1 MEALFN
7 LDGNVATLT
16 VYEDHCVITGKKT
29 LMGFMGGRA
38 FNGSKEFYYADMTSV
53 QYKEANMFINGFI
66 QFEYPGS
73 RSGENNFNS
82 ENSFVIMKGKTDIAQ
97 CEKAYQYIKER
108 IAYYKQ
114 QKNSPSVAAL
124 SPADELKKFKELL
137 DSGIITEEEF
147 NEKKKELLG
156 L

>member
-7 LDGNVATLT
+7 LKGDITTLE
-16 VYEDHCVITGKKT
+16 VYEDRCVIKGKKSFYGI
-29 LMGFMGGRA
+29 LSGRVLA
-38 FNGSKEFYYADMTSV
+38 GDKEFFYADMTAV
-53 QYKEANMFINGFI
+53 QYRKAVPLFGGFM

-73 RSGENNFNS
+73 PSGEKNLHS
-82 ENSFVIMKGKTDIAQ
+82 ENSFVFLYGKENDLYD
-97 CEKAYQYIKER
+97 KAYQYIKER
-108 IAYYKQ
+108 ISYYKQ
-114 QKNSPSVAAL
+114 QKNTPTVAAS

-147 NEKKKELLG
+147 NAKKKELLG